1 MAIEN
6 TTDTILK
13 EYLEAVKAEIEI
25 AKTNA
30 QPWPLVA
37 SGKSAALTKV
47 VKGTHSGQAFL
58 QAPGYLF
65 TLFEGVG
72 IRPRK
77 IFPWEQITQWLRF
90 KPIAGVRD
98 DQGRFLPRRELA
110 YLIAE
115 KIWRLGSGVF
125 RGTRQGI
132 PIEKILNDNLPTT
145 GRKLAKAYQRE
156 LLTQIREAK
165 K

>member
-6 TTDTILK
+6 TTEQILID
-13 EYLEAVKAEIEI
+13 YLESVQKEIEI

-37 SGKSAALTKV
+37 SGKSASLTKV
-47 VKGTHSGQAFL
+47 VKGTHSGQAYL

-125 RGTRQGI
+125 RKTRTGI
-132 PIEKILNDNLPTT
+132 PIEQILRDNLPKT
-145 GRKLAKAYQRE
+145 GRKLAKAYQQE
-156 LLTQIREAK
+156 MLEEIRKAK